1 MAIFEVEHSGKA
13 IKTFEAD
20 GFIRNGESFQFF
32 DQANSLVGEHHHL
45 AVGHVG
51 DENLGMVDSGSSE
64 SLGCRNQRRK
74 VIR

>member
-32 DQANSLVGEHHHL
+32 DQANSLVGSIITSPGMS
-45 AVGHVG
+45 VTKTGHG
-51 DENLGMVDSGSSE
+51 GLDRQN
-64 SLGCRNQRRK
+64 R
-74 VIR
+74 